1 MKKVAVIDP
10 VGVKGG
16 MQYYNIGLLKGL
28 VEHGVEG
35 LYFSNDDQVPEQIR
49 NFQVFDGFVKN
60 PIVKGLR
67 QISSHWKAF
76 RICKKEKVDAVV
88 FHVFSSAL
96 HFVAFVILAKLFRL
110 KTVLVSHDVVSFAGD
125 DNLFLKRLMYNHLS
139 DHLIVHN
146 QYSLDH
152 LSKIMTKTDEVSV
165 IPHGGFLDL
174 VDPKVSRGQAR
185 EDLGFT
191 DDKTYLL
198 FFGKIKKVKRLDV
211 LIKAMPLVDESV
223 ELVIAG
229 YEWKEAYEKYKQMIA
244 DLGVGHRVHEYV
256 RYIEEDERERFM
268 KACDVMVLPYENIFQ
283 SGVMLMGMSYGLAI
297 VSSDVY
303 AFREVVEHG
312 KNGLL
317 FSSLDERSLAKQLNS
332 LVKDD
337 ELMKRLKEGA
347 LSCVK
352 EKYSWSNIAAS
363 YKKSLNL

>member
-1 MKKVAVIDP
+1 MKKLAVIDP
-10 VGVKGG
+10 VGIKGG

-35 LYFSNDDQVPEQIR
+35 LYFSNDDQVPEEIR

-67 QISSHWKAF
+67 QIGSHWKAF
-76 RICKKEKVDAVV
+76 RICKKEKVDAVI
-88 FHVFSSAL
+88 FHVFSSAF
-96 HFVAFVILAKLFRL
+96 HFVAFVMLAKLFRL
-110 KTVLVSHDVVSFAGD
+110 KIVLVSHDVVSFAGD
-125 DNLFLKRLMYNHLS
+125 DNLFLKKLMYNRLANHLV
-139 DHLIVHN
+139 VHN

-152 LSKIMTKTDEVSV
+152 LSKIMKSIDEVSV

-174 VDPKVSRGQAR
+174 VDPKVTRKDAR
-185 EDLGFT
+185 RKLGFS

-211 LIKAMPLVDESV
+211 LVKAMPLIDESV

-229 YEWKEAYEKYKQMIA
+229 YEWKEEYAKYKQMIQE
-244 DLGVGHRVHEYV
+244 LGVRHRVHEHV
-256 RYIEEDERERFM
+256 RYIEEEEREQFM

-283 SGVMLMGMSYGLAI
+283 SGVMLMGMSYGMAI

-317 FSSLDERSLAKQLNS
+317 FSSLDEKALAEQLN
-332 LVKDD
+332 
-337 ELMKRLKEGA
+337 A
-347 LSCVK
+347 LSQNPELLSSLKAAALNCVK
-352 EKYSWSNIAAS
+352 KKYSWTNIAES